1 MQDSIWIYMMLD
13 LVSYLSYSLIYL
25 PSESVEEQRVI
36 RMGKKY
42 SQENA
47 NTTLYVEA
55 HLYQYDFKF

>member
-1 MQDSIWIYMMLD
+1 MD
-13 LVSYLSYSLIYL
+13 LYDVGSAIFSELLINLL

-55 HLYQYDFKF
+55 HLYQTGFKFM

>member
-1 MQDSIWIYMMLD
+1 MQDSIWIYMMLGP
-13 LVSYLSYSLIYL
+13 VSYLSYSLIYL

>member
-1 MQDSIWIYMMLD
+1 MD
-13 LVSYLSYSLIYL
+13 LYDVGSGMFSELLINLL
-25 PSESVEEQRVI
+25 PSESVEVQRVI

-55 HLYQYDFKF
+55 HLYPRGC

>member
-1 MQDSIWIYMMLD
+1 MDRYEVGSGMLSE
-13 LVSYLSYSLIYL
+13 LLINLL
-25 PSESVEEQRVI
+25 PSESVEVQRVI

-55 HLYQYDFKF
+55 HLYSNDC